1 MQIFIEISTIILVLI
16 GTFFSFLGVLGY
28 IRLPDIYTRLHATGK
43 VGIFGAALL
52 TLAAVVAT
60 PLTLGRGLVLIF
72 FLLVTGPVVS
82 HAIASA
88 AYRSGV
94 PLCDSGCDELSARQ
108 AKPGEMPHFER

>member
-1 MQIFIEISTIILVLI
+1 MQLFSEILTTALVLT

-28 IRLPDIYTRLHATGK
+28 IRLPDVYTRLHATGK

-52 TLAAVVAT
+52 TLAAVIGT
-60 PLTLGRGLVLIF
+60 SLSWGRGLVLVF

-88 AYRSGV
+88 AYRSGI
-94 PLCDSGCDELSARQ
+94 PLCDSGCDALSTRDVA
-108 AKPGEMPHFER
+108 